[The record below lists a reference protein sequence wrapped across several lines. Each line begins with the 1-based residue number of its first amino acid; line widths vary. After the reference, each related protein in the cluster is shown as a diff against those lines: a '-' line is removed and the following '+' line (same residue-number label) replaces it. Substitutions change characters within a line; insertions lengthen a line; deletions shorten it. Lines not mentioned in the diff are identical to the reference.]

1 MEPSDANRLPPPPV
15 GQRMKQFVLGQA
27 LSPKDPR
34 VFHKLSLVAF
44 LAWVGLGADGISSAC
59 YGPAEAFRALGEHYY
74 LAIILAVMTAVT
86 VFVISASYMQIIE
99 QFPAGGGGYVVA
111 SKLLSPSAGAVAGCA
126 LLVDYVLTITTSIA
140 SGADAVFSL
149 LPAEWYHYKLP
160 AATGVVL
167 VLIVLN
173 MRGAKE
179 SVLPIVPVFLLFLAT
194 HLIAI
199 VAAFSMNFGEVSTM
213 AQSCVTDLGSSARTL
228 GWWGVTLLLLHAY
241 SLGGSSYTGIEAV
254 SNSMPLLR
262 EPRVETGKRTM
273 VYMAISL
280 AVLAGGLILGFLLV
294 RVTHA
299 PAGKTLNAA
308 FFEQIALQWPGGQW
322 FVMAALASEALILLV
337 AAQTGFLGGPAVL
350 SNMAMDG
357 WMPNRFALLSDRL
370 VTQNGVLLMGLAA
383 LALMWITGGS
393 VAVLVVLYSI
403 NVFIT
408 FFLSQLGMVKHWWE
422 VRAADPRWRR
432 HLSINGVGL
441 LLTTI
446 ILIATVC
453 LKFFEGGWLTLL
465 ITSSLVAV
473 AFLIRQHYN
482 HTRRLL
488 RRLDE
493 LLQQAV
499 PQDTGAT
506 PRPAP
511 SEPNTNARTA
521 VLLVNGYGGLGLHC
535 LFGVLRLFRG
545 HFKNFVFIQVG
556 MIDAGQF
563 KGVQEIQRLEQT
575 VTAELDK
582 YVQYMRSHGYF
593 ATSFHAL
600 GTDVAEEV
608 ENLAV
613 KVTEQFPQSV
623 LFASQ
628 LVFPR
633 ETLWTR
639 LLHNYT
645 AFAIQKRLYQRGLP
659 LLILPIRV

>member
-1 MEPSDANRLPPPPV
+1 METSDANRLPPPPV
-15 GQRMKQFVLGQA
+15 GQRMKHFFLGQA
-27 LSPKDPR
+27 LSPKDPH

-59 YGPAEAFRALGEHYY
+59 YGPAEAFKALGEHYY
-74 LAIILAVMTAVT
+74 LAIILAVMTAIT
-86 VFVISASYMQIIE
+86 VLVISASYMQIIE
-99 QFPAGGGGYVVA
+99 QFPTGGGGYLVA
-111 SKLLSPSAGAVAGCA
+111 SKLLSPPAGAVAGCA

-140 SGADAVFSL
+140 SGADAVFSM
-149 LPAEWYHYKLP
+149 LPTEWHAYKLP
-160 AATGVVL
+160 AATAIVL
-167 VLIVLN
+167 VMIVLN
-173 MRGAKE
+173 MRGVKE
-179 SVLPIVPVFLLFLAT
+179 SVLPIVPVFILFLAT

-199 VAAFSMNFGEVSTM
+199 IAAFTSNFGEVTTL
-213 AQSCVTDLGSSARTL
+213 ANNCVTDLRNTTQTI
-228 GWWGVTLLLLHAY
+228 GWWGVALLILHAY

-254 SNSMPLLR
+254 SNSMPVLR

-280 AVLAGGLILGFLLV
+280 AVVAGGLILGFLLV

-299 PAGKTLNAA
+299 PEGKTLNAA
-308 FFEQIALQWPGGQW
+308 FFEQLTVRWPGGEW

-350 SNMAMDG
+350 SNMALDG
-357 WMPNRFALLSDRL
+357 WMPNRFTLLSDRL

-383 LALMWITGGS
+383 MGLMWITGGS
-393 VAVLVVLYSI
+393 VALLVVLYSI

-408 FFLSQLGMVKHWWE
+408 FFLSQLGMVKLWTSS
-422 VRAADPRWRR
+422 RTRDPKWKK
-432 HLSINGVGL
+432 HLTVNGVGL

-446 ILIATVC
+446 ILVATVC
-453 LKFFEGGWLTLL
+453 LKFFEGGWLTIL
-465 ITSSLVAV
+465 ITGSLVGL
-473 AFLIRQHYN
+473 AFLIRRHYN

-493 LLQQAV
+493 LLKQAV
-499 PQDTGAT
+499 PAAPTT
-506 PRPAP
+506 PVAPPVAP
-511 SEPNTNARTA
+511 STKERTA
-521 VLLVNGYGGLGLHC
+521 VLLVNGFGGLGLHC
-535 LFGVLRLFRG
+535 LFGVLRLFKG

-556 MIDAGQF
+556 MIDVGQF
-563 KGVQEIQRLEQT
+563 KGVQEIQRLEES
-575 VTAELDK
+575 VKRDLEM
-582 YVQYMRSHGYF
+582 YVQYMQSHGFYS
-593 ATSFHAL
+593 TSFHAL
-600 GTDVAEEV
+600 GTDVATEV

-613 KVTEQFPQSV
+613 KVTEQFPNSV